1 MSLFRTNIKKFV
13 NIKYIIYNDFINLK
27 TDIKIPENDK
37 IIDGEY
43 IKEND
48 LLNIKNDYI
57 GRILKMH
64 DNDYYIHKNNLKN
77 VSTKLKEEINKY
89 TYFQNS
95 FELWN
100 ITNLVRKYNITGKD
114 IFLSM
119 TKNNEEFNQK
129 WLEKEVINDY
139 KRFDYCNHNAI
150 KNSFSTDINKN
161 ETTLNLRRYV
171 ERGNFNGYKQLINM
185 LEEKIKE
192 EPNYN
197 NLLLSNL
204 IKEDE
209 KINNNRKINKNEII
223 IPSMDLK
230 DKILFYFNQN
240 DYNECKI
247 KEHTEFYNMIING
260 KEEKIFNLSN
270 YFSYN
275 LRPNYDLLKINEK
288 DLNNYILTP
297 RNETELSNLSIINC
311 IIFGEDN
318 IRFED
323 INKLMSLVRFKS
335 IHYSVILDN
344 INISHYNGQSIII
357 NSDDKELNE
366 MQFCKYQD
374 ILECCKWLIQIM
386 NNINPE
392 LINHHNYHT
401 LVEYCKKYDNYYE
414 QRFNNLI
421 FYEKYRIEQIN
432 FE

>member
-27 TDIKIPENDK
+27 TDIKIPDNDK
-37 IIDGEY
+37 IIDREY
-43 IKEND
+43 IKEKD

-57 GRILKMH
+57 GRILKIY
-64 DNDYYIHKNNLKN
+64 DNDYYIHKNHLKD
-77 VSTKLKEEINKY
+77 VSTKLKEEIKKN
-89 TYFQNS
+89 TYFENS

-100 ITNLVRKYNITGKD
+100 ITKLVRKYNITGKD

-119 TKNNEEFNQK
+119 TKDNEEFNKK
-129 WLEKEVINDY
+129 WLEKEVIYDY
-139 KRFDYCNHNAI
+139 KRFDYCNHKAI

-209 KINNNRKINKNEII
+209 KINNNKKINKNEIF

-230 DKILFYFNQN
+230 DKTLFYFNQN
-240 DYNECKI
+240 NDKKCKI
-247 KEHTEFYNMIING
+247 KEHKKFYNMIING

-270 YFSYN
+270 YLSYN
-275 LRPNYDLLKINEK
+275 LRPNYDLFEIDEK

-323 INKLMSLVRFKS
+323 INKL
-335 IHYSVILDN
+335 
-344 INISHYNGQSIII
+344 
-357 NSDDKELNE
+357 
-366 MQFCKYQD
+366 
-374 ILECCKWLIQIM
+374 
-386 NNINPE
+386 
-392 LINHHNYHT
+392 
-401 LVEYCKKYDNYYE
+401 
-414 QRFNNLI
+414 
-421 FYEKYRIEQIN
+421 IN
-432 FE
+432 FYI

>member
-1 MSLFRTNIKKFV
+1 MTLFRTNIKKFV
-13 NIKYIIYNDFINLK
+13 DIKYIIYNNFINLK
-27 TDIKIPENDK
+27 TEIKIPYNDK

-43 IKEND
+43 IKEKD

-57 GRILKMH
+57 GRILKIY
-64 DNDYYIHKNNLKN
+64 DNDYYIHKNHLND
-77 VSTKLKEEINKY
+77 VSTKLKEEIKKN
-89 TYFQNS
+89 TYFENS
-95 FELWN
+95 FETWN

-119 TKNNEEFNQK
+119 TKDNEQFNQK

-139 KRFDYCNHNAI
+139 KRFDYCNHTAI

-161 ETTLNLRRYV
+161 ETSLNLKRYV

-185 LEEKIKE
+185 LEEKITE

-230 DKILFYFNQN
+230 DKTLFYFNQN
-240 DYNECKI
+240 DDNECKI

-275 LRPNYDLLKINEK
+275 LRPNYDLLEIDEK

-323 INKLMSLVRFKS
+323 INKLMTLVRFKS

-344 INISHYNGQSIII
+344 INISYYNGQRIKI

-366 MQFCKYQD
+366 MKFCKYQD

-386 NNINPE
+386 NNINSE

-421 FYEKYRIEQIN
+421 FYEKYRIEKIN

>member
-1 MSLFRTNIKKFV
+1 
-13 NIKYIIYNDFINLK
+13 
-27 TDIKIPENDK
+27 
-37 IIDGEY
+37 
-43 IKEND
+43 
-48 LLNIKNDYI
+48 
-57 GRILKMH
+57 
-64 DNDYYIHKNNLKN
+64 
-77 VSTKLKEEINKY
+77 
-89 TYFQNS
+89 
-95 FELWN
+95 
-100 ITNLVRKYNITGKD
+100 
-114 IFLSM
+114 M
-119 TKNNEEFNQK
+119 TKDNEEFNKK
-129 WLEKEVINDY
+129 WLEKEVIYDY
-139 KRFDYCNHNAI
+139 KRFDYCNHKAI

-209 KINNNRKINKNEII
+209 KINNNKKINKNEIF

-230 DKILFYFNQN
+230 DKTLFYFNQN
-240 DYNECKI
+240 NDKKCKI
-247 KEHTEFYNMIING
+247 KEHKKFYNMIING

-270 YFSYN
+270 YLSYN
-275 LRPNYDLLKINEK
+275 LRPNYDLFEIDEK

-344 INISHYNGQSIII
+344 INISHYDGQRIKI

-401 LVEYCKKYDNYYE
+401 LVEYCKKYDNY
-414 QRFNNLI
+414 
-421 FYEKYRIEQIN
+421 
-432 FE
+432 

>member
-27 TDIKIPENDK
+27 TDIKIPDNDT

-57 GRILKMH
+57 GRILKMY

-77 VSTKLKEEINKY
+77 VSTKLKEEIKKN
-89 TYFQNS
+89 TYFENS

-100 ITNLVRKYNITGKD
+100 ITKLLRKYNITGKD

-119 TKNNEEFNQK
+119 TKDNEEFNKK

-139 KRFDYCNHNAI
+139 KRFDYCNHKAI
-150 KNSFSTDINKN
+150 KNSFSIDINKN

-185 LEEKIKE
+185 LEEKITE

-204 IKEDE
+204 IKEDK
-209 KINNNRKINKNEII
+209 KINNNKKINKNEII

-230 DKILFYFNQN
+230 GRTLFYFNQN
-240 DYNECKI
+240 DDNECKI
-247 KEHTEFYNMIING
+247 KERKEFYDMVING
-260 KEEKIFNLSN
+260 KNKKIFNLSN

-275 LRPNYDLLKINEK
+275 LRPNYDLLKIDEK

-297 RNETELSNLSIINC
+297 RYETELSNLSIINC

-323 INKLMSLVRFKS
+323 INKLMTLVRFKS
-335 IHYSVILDN
+335 IHYSIILDN
-344 INISHYNGQSIII
+344 INISHYDGQRIKI

-374 ILECCKWLIQIM
+374 ILECCKWLIQII

-432 FE
+432 FK

>member
-27 TDIKIPENDK
+27 TDIKIPDNDK
-37 IIDGEY
+37 IIDREY
-43 IKEND
+43 IKEKD

-77 VSTKLKEEINKY
+77 VSTKLKEEIKKN
-89 TYFQNS
+89 TYFENS

-100 ITNLVRKYNITGKD
+100 ITKLLRKYNITGKD

-119 TKNNEEFNQK
+119 TKDNEEFNKK

-139 KRFDYCNHNAI
+139 KRFDYCNHKAI

-209 KINNNRKINKNEII
+209 KINNNKKINKNEII

-230 DKILFYFNQN
+230 DKTLFYFNQN
-240 DYNECKI
+240 NDKKCKI
-247 KEHTEFYNMIING
+247 KEHMEFYNMIING
-260 KEEKIFNLSN
+260 KKEKIFNLSN

-344 INISHYNGQSIII
+344 INISHYDGQSIII
-357 NSDDKELNE
+357 NSDDKKLNE

-414 QRFNNLI
+414 QRFNSLI
-421 FYEKYRIEQIN
+421 FYEKYRIERIN

>member
-13 NIKYIIYNDFINLK
+13 DIKYIIYNDFINLK
-27 TDIKIPENDK
+27 TEIKIPYNDK

-43 IKEND
+43 IKEKD

-57 GRILKMH
+57 GRILKIY
-64 DNDYYIHKNNLKN
+64 DNDYYIHKNHLKD
-77 VSTKLKEEINKY
+77 VSTKLKEEIKKN
-89 TYFQNS
+89 TYFENS
-95 FELWN
+95 FEIWN
-100 ITNLVRKYNITGKD
+100 ITKLVRKYNITGKD

-139 KRFDYCNHNAI
+139 KRFDYCNHTAI

-209 KINNNRKINKNEII
+209 KINNNKKIDNEII
-223 IPSMDLK
+223 IPTMDLK
-230 DKILFYFNQN
+230 GRTLSYFNQN
-240 DYNECKI
+240 DNECKI
-247 KEHTEFYNMIING
+247 KEHKEFYDMIING
-260 KEEKIFNLSN
+260 KNKKIFNLSN

-275 LRPNYDLLKINEK
+275 LRPNYDLLEIDEK

-297 RNETELSNLSIINC
+297 RNKTELSNLSIINC

-323 INKLMSLVRFKS
+323 INKLMTLVRFKS

-344 INISHYNGQSIII
+344 INILHYDGQRIKI

-366 MQFCKYQD
+366 MKFCKYQD

-392 LINHHNYHT
+392 LINHHNYHI

-414 QRFNNLI
+414 QRFHNLI
-421 FYEKYRIEQIN
+421 NYEKYRIEKIN

>member
-27 TDIKIPENDK
+27 TDIKIPDNDK
-37 IIDGEY
+37 IIDREY
-43 IKEND
+43 IKEKD

-57 GRILKMH
+57 GRILKIY
-64 DNDYYIHKNNLKN
+64 DNDYYINKNHLKD
-77 VSTKLKEEINKY
+77 VSTKLKEEIKKN
-89 TYFQNS
+89 TYFENS

-100 ITNLVRKYNITGKD
+100 ITKLVRKYNITGKD

-119 TKNNEEFNQK
+119 TKDNEEFNKK
-129 WLEKEVINDY
+129 WLEKEVIYDY
-139 KRFDYCNHNAI
+139 KRFDYCNHKAI

-197 NLLLSNL
+197 NLLLYNL

-209 KINNNRKINKNEII
+209 KINNNKKINKNEIF

-230 DKILFYFNQN
+230 DKTLFYFNQN
-240 DYNECKI
+240 NDKKCKI
-247 KEHTEFYNMIING
+247 KEHKKFYNMIING

-270 YFSYN
+270 YLSYN
-275 LRPNYDLLKINEK
+275 LRPNYDLFEIDEK

-344 INISHYNGQSIII
+344 INISHYDGQRIKI

-421 FYEKYRIEQIN
+421 NYEKYRIERIN

>member
-27 TDIKIPENDK
+27 TDIKIPDNDT

-57 GRILKMH
+57 GRILKMY

-77 VSTKLKEEINKY
+77 VSTKLKEEIKKN
-89 TYFQNS
+89 TYFENS

-100 ITNLVRKYNITGKD
+100 ITKLLRKYNITGKD

-119 TKNNEEFNQK
+119 TKDNEEFNKK

-139 KRFDYCNHNAI
+139 KRFDYCNHKAI
-150 KNSFSTDINKN
+150 KNSFSIDINKN

-185 LEEKIKE
+185 LEEKITE

-204 IKEDE
+204 IKEDK
-209 KINNNRKINKNEII
+209 KINNNKKINKNEII

-230 DKILFYFNQN
+230 GRTLFYVNQN
-240 DYNECKI
+240 DDNECKI
-247 KEHTEFYNMIING
+247 KERKEFYDMVING
-260 KEEKIFNLSN
+260 KNKKIFNLSN

-275 LRPNYDLLKINEK
+275 LRPNYDLLKIDEK

-297 RNETELSNLSIINC
+297 RYETELSNLSIINC

-323 INKLMSLVRFKS
+323 INKLMTLVRFKS
-335 IHYSVILDN
+335 IHYSIILDN
-344 INISHYNGQSIII
+344 INISHYDGQRIKI

-374 ILECCKWLIQIM
+374 ILECCKWLIQII

-432 FE
+432 FK

>member
-27 TDIKIPENDK
+27 TDIKIPDNDT

-57 GRILKMH
+57 GRILKMY

-77 VSTKLKEEINKY
+77 VSTKLKEEIKKN
-89 TYFQNS
+89 TYFENS

-100 ITNLVRKYNITGKD
+100 ITKLLRKYNITGKD

-119 TKNNEEFNQK
+119 TKDNEEFNKK

-139 KRFDYCNHNAI
+139 KRFDYCNHKAI
-150 KNSFSTDINKN
+150 KNSFSIDINKN
-161 ETTLNLRRYV
+161 ETTLNLRRCV

-185 LEEKIKE
+185 LEEKITE

-204 IKEDE
+204 IKEDK
-209 KINNNRKINKNEII
+209 KINNNKKINKNEII

-230 DKILFYFNQN
+230 GRTLFYFNQN
-240 DYNECKI
+240 DDNECKI
-247 KEHTEFYNMIING
+247 KERKEFYDMVING
-260 KEEKIFNLSN
+260 KNKKIFNLSN

-275 LRPNYDLLKINEK
+275 LRPNYDLLKIDEK

-297 RNETELSNLSIINC
+297 RYETELSNLSIINC

-323 INKLMSLVRFKS
+323 INKLMTLVRFKS
-335 IHYSVILDN
+335 IHYSIILDN
-344 INISHYNGQSIII
+344 INISHYDGQRIKI

-374 ILECCKWLIQIM
+374 ILECCKWLIQII

-432 FE
+432 FK

>member
-1 MSLFRTNIKKFV
+1 MSLFRTNIKKFID
-13 NIKYIIYNDFINLK
+13 IKYIIYNDFINLK
-27 TDIKIPENDK
+27 TDIKIPDNDK
-37 IIDGEY
+37 IIYGEY
-43 IKEND
+43 IKEKD

-57 GRILKMH
+57 GRILKIY
-64 DNDYYIHKNNLKN
+64 DNNYYIHKNNLKD
-77 VSTKLKEEINKY
+77 VSTKLKEEIKKN
-89 TYFQNS
+89 TYFENS

-119 TKNNEEFNQK
+119 TKDNEKFNQK

-139 KRFDYCNHNAI
+139 KSFDYCNHKAI

-204 IKEDE
+204 IKESE
-209 KINNNRKINKNEII
+209 KINNNKKIDNNEII
-223 IPSMDLK
+223 IPTMDLK
-230 DKILFYFNQN
+230 DRTLSYFNKN
-240 DYNECKI
+240 DNNECKI
-247 KEHTEFYNMIING
+247 KEHKEFYDMVIDG
-260 KEEKIFNLSN
+260 KKKKIFNLSN

-275 LRPNYDLLKINEK
+275 LRPNYDLLKIDEK

-297 RNETELSNLSIINC
+297 RYETELSNLSIINC

-323 INKLMSLVRFKS
+323 INKLMTLVRFKS

-344 INISHYNGQSIII
+344 INISHYEGQRIKI

-366 MQFCKYQD
+366 MKFCKYQD
-374 ILECCKWLIQIM
+374 IVECCNWLIQIM

-414 QRFNNLI
+414 QRFNKLI
-421 FYEKYRIEQIN
+421 DYEKYRIKKIN

>member
-27 TDIKIPENDK
+27 TDIKIPDNDK
-37 IIDGEY
+37 IIDREY
-43 IKEND
+43 IKEKD

-57 GRILKMH
+57 GRILKIY
-64 DNDYYIHKNNLKN
+64 DNDYYIHKNHLKD
-77 VSTKLKEEINKY
+77 VSTKLKEEIKKN
-89 TYFQNS
+89 TYFENS

-100 ITNLVRKYNITGKD
+100 ITKLVRKYNITGKD

-119 TKNNEEFNQK
+119 TKDNEEFNKK
-129 WLEKEVINDY
+129 WLEKEVIYDY
-139 KRFDYCNHNAI
+139 KRFDYCNHKAI

-209 KINNNRKINKNEII
+209 KINNNKKINKNEIF

-230 DKILFYFNQN
+230 DKTLFYFNQN
-240 DYNECKI
+240 NDKKCKI
-247 KEHTEFYNMIING
+247 KEHKKFYNMIING

-270 YFSYN
+270 YLSYN
-275 LRPNYDLLKINEK
+275 LRPNYDLFEIDEK

-344 INISHYNGQSIII
+344 INISHYDGQIIKI

-421 FYEKYRIEQIN
+421 NYEKYRIERIN

>member
-1 MSLFRTNIKKFV
+1 MTLFRTNIKKFV
-13 NIKYIIYNDFINLK
+13 DIKYIIYNNFINLK
-27 TDIKIPENDK
+27 TEIKIPYNDK

-43 IKEND
+43 IKEKD

-57 GRILKMH
+57 GRILKIY
-64 DNDYYIHKNNLKN
+64 DNDYYIHKNHLND
-77 VSTKLKEEINKY
+77 VSTKLKEEIKKN
-89 TYFQNS
+89 TYFENS
-95 FELWN
+95 FETWN

-119 TKNNEEFNQK
+119 TKDNEQFNQK

-139 KRFDYCNHNAI
+139 KRFDYCNHKAI

-161 ETTLNLRRYV
+161 ETSLNLRRYV

-185 LEEKIKE
+185 LEEKITE

-209 KINNNRKINKNEII
+209 KINNNKKIDNNEII
-223 IPSMDLK
+223 IPTMDLK
-230 DKILFYFNQN
+230 GRTLSYFNQN
-240 DYNECKI
+240 NNECKI
-247 KEHTEFYNMIING
+247 KEHKKFYDIVING
-260 KEEKIFNLSN
+260 KNKKIFNLSN

-275 LRPNYDLLKINEK
+275 LRPNYDLLEIDEK

-323 INKLMSLVRFKS
+323 INKLMTLVRFKS

-344 INISHYNGQSIII
+344 INISYYNGQRIKI

-366 MQFCKYQD
+366 MKFCKYQD

-386 NNINPE
+386 NNINSE

-421 FYEKYRIEQIN
+421 FYEKYRIEKIN

>member
-27 TDIKIPENDK
+27 TDIKIPDNDK
-37 IIDGEY
+37 IIDREY
-43 IKEND
+43 IKEKD

-57 GRILKMH
+57 GRILKIY
-64 DNDYYIHKNNLKN
+64 DNDYYINKNHLKD
-77 VSTKLKEEINKY
+77 VSTKLKEEIKKN
-89 TYFQNS
+89 TYFENS

-100 ITNLVRKYNITGKD
+100 ITKLVRKYNITGKD

-119 TKNNEEFNQK
+119 TKDNEEFNKK
-129 WLEKEVINDY
+129 WLEKEVIYDY
-139 KRFDYCNHNAI
+139 KRFDYCNHKAI

-197 NLLLSNL
+197 NLLLYNL

-209 KINNNRKINKNEII
+209 KINNNKKINKNEIF

-230 DKILFYFNQN
+230 DKTLFYFNQN
-240 DYNECKI
+240 NDKKCKI
-247 KEHTEFYNMIING
+247 KEHKKFYNMIING

-270 YFSYN
+270 YLSYN
-275 LRPNYDLLKINEK
+275 LRPNYDLFEIDEK

-344 INISHYNGQSIII
+344 INISHYDGQRIKI

-401 LVEYCKKYDNYYE
+401 LVEYCKKYDNYNE
-414 QRFNNLI
+414 QRFNSLI
-421 FYEKYRIEQIN
+421 FYEKYRIEKIN

>member
-13 NIKYIIYNDFINLK
+13 NIKCIIYNDFINLK
-27 TDIKIPENDK
+27 TDIKIPDNDK
-37 IIDGEY
+37 IINGEY
-43 IKEND
+43 IKEED

-64 DNDYYIHKNNLKN
+64 DNDYYIHKNNLKD
-77 VSTKLKEEINKY
+77 VSTKLKEEIKKN
-89 TYFQNS
+89 TYFVNS
-95 FELWN
+95 FESWN

-119 TKNNEEFNQK
+119 TKDNEKFNQK

-139 KRFDYCNHNAI
+139 KSFDYCNHKAI

-161 ETTLNLRRYV
+161 ESSLNLRRCV

-209 KINNNRKINKNEII
+209 KINNNRKIDNNEII
-223 IPSMDLK
+223 IPTMDLK
-230 DKILFYFNQN
+230 DRTLTYFNQN
-240 DYNECKI
+240 DDNECKI
-247 KEHTEFYNMIING
+247 KEHKEFYDMVING
-260 KEEKIFNLSN
+260 KNKKIFNLSN

-275 LRPNYDLLKINEK
+275 LRPNYDLLKIDEK

-297 RNETELSNLSIINC
+297 RYETELSNLSIINC

-344 INISHYNGQSIII
+344 INISHYDGQSIII
-357 NSDDKELNE
+357 NSDDKKLNE

-421 FYEKYRIEQIN
+421 NYEKYRIERIN

>member
-27 TDIKIPENDK
+27 TDIKIPDNDK
-37 IIDGEY
+37 IIDREY
-43 IKEND
+43 IKEKD

-57 GRILKMH
+57 GRILKIYN
-64 DNDYYIHKNNLKN
+64 NDYYIHKNNLKD
-77 VSTKLKEEINKY
+77 VSTKLKEEIKKN
-89 TYFQNS
+89 TYFENS

-100 ITNLVRKYNITGKD
+100 ITKLVRKYNITGKD

-119 TKNNEEFNQK
+119 TKDNEEFNKK
-129 WLEKEVINDY
+129 WLEKEVIYDY
-139 KRFDYCNHNAI
+139 KRFDYCNHKAI

-209 KINNNRKINKNEII
+209 KINNNKKINKNEIF

-230 DKILFYFNQN
+230 DKTLFYFNQN
-240 DYNECKI
+240 NDKKCKI
-247 KEHTEFYNMIING
+247 KEHKKFYNMIING

-270 YFSYN
+270 YLSYN
-275 LRPNYDLLKINEK
+275 LRPNYDLFEIDEK

-344 INISHYNGQSIII
+344 INISHYNGQRIKI

-421 FYEKYRIEQIN
+421 NYEKYRIERIN

>member
-27 TDIKIPENDK
+27 TDIKIPDNDT

-43 IKEND
+43 IKEKD

-64 DNDYYIHKNNLKN
+64 DNDYYIHKQNLIN

-100 ITNLVRKYNITGKD
+100 ITNLVRKYNIIGKD

-119 TKNNEEFNQK
+119 TKDNEEFNQK

-139 KRFDYCNHNAI
+139 KHFDYCNHKAI
-150 KNSFSTDINKN
+150 KNSFSIDINKN

-185 LEEKIKE
+185 LEEKITE

-209 KINNNRKINKNEII
+209 KINNNKKINKNEII

-230 DKILFYFNQN
+230 DKTLFYFNQN
-240 DYNECKI
+240 NDKKCKI
-247 KEHTEFYNMIING
+247 KEHMEFYNMIING
-260 KEEKIFNLSN
+260 KKEKIFNLSN

-275 LRPNYDLLKINEK
+275 LRPNYDLLKIDEK

-323 INKLMSLVRFKS
+323 INKLMTLVRFKS
-335 IHYSVILDN
+335 IHYSIILDN
-344 INISHYNGQSIII
+344 INISHYDGQSIKI

-366 MQFCKYQD
+366 MEFCKYLD

>member
-27 TDIKIPENDK
+27 TDIKIPDNDK

-43 IKEND
+43 IKEKD

-64 DNDYYIHKNNLKN
+64 DNDYYIHKNNLKD
-77 VSTKLKEEINKY
+77 VSTKLKEEINKN
-89 TYFQNS
+89 TYFENS

-100 ITNLVRKYNITGKD
+100 ITKLVRKYNITGKD

-119 TKNNEEFNQK
+119 TKDNEEFNQK

-139 KRFDYCNHNAI
+139 KHFDYCNHKGI

-161 ETTLNLRRYV
+161 KTTLNLRRYV

-185 LEEKIKE
+185 LEEKITE

-209 KINNNRKINKNEII
+209 KINNNKKINKNEII

-230 DKILFYFNQN
+230 GRTLSYFNQN
-240 DYNECKI
+240 NNECKI
-247 KEHTEFYNMIING
+247 KEHKEFYDMVING
-260 KEEKIFNLSN
+260 KNKKIFNLSN

-275 LRPNYDLLKINEK
+275 LRPNYDLLEIDEK

-323 INKLMSLVRFKS
+323 INKLMTLVRFKS
-335 IHYSVILDN
+335 IHYSIILDN
-344 INISHYNGQSIII
+344 INISHYDGQLIKI

-374 ILECCKWLIQIM
+374 ILECCKWLIQII

-421 FYEKYRIEQIN
+421 NYEKYRIEKIN